1 MKVIV
6 TAVDP
11 KTRSADDLHAGMLL
25 LAHACGAV
33 LVIFLIRYFL
43 TRIQMIQLARASNQ
57 LAAELRQR
65 LFGKL
70 LRLPIGYFNEARMG
84 AIQSSL
90 TNDVNVYQFAI
101 NIIQDSINGPI
112 RAIAAFGMI
121 LYVQPYLM
129 PFAIVLVG
137 VMVAYIQHNAKKMKA
152 AQAKVQASL
161 ADLNAETDERLQGI
175 RVIRAFGAEQLV
187 MNDYRKLINQTLD
200 HQMEAATVLAN
211 LKPLV
216 DLIGAAGL
224 AAVLFIA
231 GRIAAEGRLGVGDI
245 AAMALAMDMI
255 NQGFKSVASLS
266 STMAQVTAASDRI
279 YSEILEVPEESSAQ
293 IGTLKPAQFSG
304 QIEFE
309 DVCFDYP
316 DGTRALNGVT
326 FTIAA
331 GKSLALVGPSG
342 AGKSTIADLLLRF
355 YSPTS
360 GRILVDGI
368 DIAKIDS
375 QWLRSRIGVVPQQT
389 FLFAGA
395 IEDNVRLAK
404 PDATAAEVRSALES
418 AHADQFAQEL
428 SERSNSDLGERG
440 VKLSG
445 GQMQRV
451 AIARAL
457 VRKPTILLL
466 DEATSALDARSES
479 IVTEALTEV
488 MRERTTVLIAHR
500 LTTAARADQILY
512 LKNGAVVETGTHTA
526 LMHKNGEYAALFR
539 LFSGGVIDVPAS

>member
-1 MKVIV
+1 MKIIV

-11 KTRSADDLHAGMLL
+11 KTRSPHDLHAGMMLL
-25 LAHACGAV
+25 TQACGAV
-33 LVIFLIRYFL
+33 IVIFLIRYFL
-43 TRIQMIQLARASNQ
+43 TRIQMINLARASNQ

-65 LFGKL
+65 LFRKL
-70 LRLPIGYFNEARMG
+70 LRLPIGYFNDSRMG

-112 RAIAAFGMI
+112 RAVAAFAMI

-137 VMVAYIQHNAKKMKA
+137 IMVAYIQHNAKKMKV

-175 RVIRAFGAEQLV
+175 RIVRAFGAEQVV
-187 MNDYRKLINQTLD
+187 MNDYSKLIHQTLD

-279 YSEILEVPEESSAQ
+279 YSEILEVHEESTTFQ
-293 IGTLKPAQFSG
+293 GTLRPAHFEG
-304 QIEFE
+304 RIEFE
-309 DVCFDYP
+309 DVCFEYP

-326 FTIAA
+326 FTIEP
-331 GKSLALVGPSG
+331 GQSLALVGPSG
-342 AGKSTIADLLLRF
+342 AGKSTIADLMLRF
-355 YSPTS
+355 YAPTS

-368 DIAKIDS
+368 DIAKLDTE
-375 QWLRSRIGVVPQQT
+375 WLRGQVGVVPQHT

-395 IEDNVRLAK
+395 IEENVRLAK
-404 PDATAAEVRSALES
+404 PDASAAEVRSALES

-428 SERSNSDLGERG
+428 NDRSSSDLGERG
-440 VKLSG
+440 IKLSG

-479 IVTEALTEV
+479 IVTEALETV
-488 MRERTTVLIAHR
+488 MKERTTLLIAHR
-500 LTTAARADQILY
+500 LTTAARADRILY
-512 LKNGAVVETGTHTA
+512 LKNGRVVETGSHTA
-526 LMHKNGEYAALFR
+526 LMHQNGEYAALFR
-539 LFSGGVIDVPAS
+539 LFSGGVIDVPAT